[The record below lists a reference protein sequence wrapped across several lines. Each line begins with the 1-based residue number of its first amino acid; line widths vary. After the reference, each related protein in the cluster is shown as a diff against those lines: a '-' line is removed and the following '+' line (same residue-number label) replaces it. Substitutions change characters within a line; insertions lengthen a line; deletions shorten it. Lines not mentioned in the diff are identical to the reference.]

1 MPNVFELIAG
11 APLLWTSTAVS
22 FATWGLLLWIAWP
35 WLAEGGFRRIFTV
48 LAGVHLFRWI
58 GLVALNP
65 AHVDGQAL
73 GLEHAYL
80 QQVAYGDLAAN
91 VLAIVAIIAVRSQWT
106 SQLFWAWAFIVV
118 GTADTLNAGPNFIM
132 AIKDD
137 AQVGALGWLILVG
150 YVPAIL
156 LTEIVLIVQLVRR
169 SVIGTNHKAVAA

>member
-1 MPNVFELIAG
+1 MPNILDLIAG

-22 FATWGLLLWIAWP
+22 LATWGLLLWILWP
-35 WLAEGGFRRIFTV
+35 WMAEGGFRRVFTV

-65 AHVDGQAL
+65 THVDGAAL
-73 GLEHAYL
+73 GLAHFYL

-91 VLAIVAIIAVRSQWT
+91 ILAIIAIVAVRSNWA
-106 SQLFWAWAFIVV
+106 SQMFWAWAFIIV

-156 LTEIVLIVQLVRR
+156 LTEIVILVQLVRR
-169 SVIGTNHKAVAA
+169 SFFGPVQGAHA

>member
-1 MPNVFELIAG
+1 MPDILELIAG
-11 APLLWTSTAVS
+11 APLLWMSTAVS
-22 FATWGLLLWIAWP
+22 LATWGLLLWIAWP
-35 WLAEGGFRRIFTV
+35 WMAEGGFRRIFTV

-65 AHVDGQAL
+65 THVDGAAL
-73 GLEHAYL
+73 GLPHFYL

-91 VLAIVAIIAVRSQWT
+91 LLAIVAIIAVRGNWA
-106 SQLFWAWAFIVV
+106 SQLLWAWAFIIV

-156 LTEIVLIVQLVRR
+156 LTEVAIIVQLVRR
-169 SVIGTNHKAVAA
+169 TFSGASKTAHA

>member
-1 MPNVFELIAG
+1 MPNFLDLIAG

-22 FATWGLLLWIAWP
+22 LATWGLLLWIAWP
-35 WLAEGGFRRIFTV
+35 WMAEGGFRRIFTV

-65 AHVDGQAL
+65 THVDGAAL
-73 GLEHAYL
+73 GLPHFYL

-91 VLAIVAIIAVRSQWT
+91 LLAIVAIVAVRSNWA
-106 SQLFWAWAFIVV
+106 SQFVWAWAFIIV

-132 AIKDD
+132 AIKND

-156 LTEIVLIVQLVRR
+156 LTEIVTLVQLVRR
-169 SVIGTNHKAVAA
+169 SFAGAAQPAHV